1 MNIYDKINAV
11 IDCDDL
17 LTWGELLI
25 DFAESA
31 LKEKNRA
38 KIVKFFYQQLQ
49 YFGLLDYVFDSII
62 NKNDS
67 QYLIYEGIDAVRKYV
82 ALTIPKQNTP
92 VKTLK
97 SIKTYGNQILSD
109 FKKPVGK
116 RITKEKIEEIMHYL
130 DEKFSFSKK
139 VFTDRKPMFIL
150 LNYSHRE
157 YNSECL
163 VVNYGAEIIQH
174 FFLYNMKSNSKDTPA
189 PEAVFFHELG
199 HALHARYTENVKV
212 VPEEI
217 IFFLKELCMPKIDLL
232 EPEQQREVFADILS
246 IGMMYDSP
254 FSEYDPFVKIR
265 EDDKKVFRMLVEKIL
280 DSI

>member
-11 IDCDDL
+11 INCDDL

-82 ALTIPKQNTP
+82 ALTIPKQDTP

-139 VFTDRKPMFIL
+139 CL
-150 LNYSHRE
+150 LIESP
-157 YNSECL
+157 CL
-163 VVNYGAEIIQH
+163 
-174 FFLYNMKSNSKDTPA
+174 F
-189 PEAVFFHELG
+189 
-199 HALHARYTENVKV
+199 
-212 VPEEI
+212 
-217 IFFLKELCMPKIDLL
+217 C
-232 EPEQQREVFADILS
+232 
-246 IGMMYDSP
+246 
-254 FSEYDPFVKIR
+254 
-265 EDDKKVFRMLVEKIL
+265 
-280 DSI
+280 